1 MLLKCG
7 IVTHQSTRAAVLS
20 MASSPASSR
29 VVASSASQP
38 PLPAVPVLNLWRW
51 FWPTLWVLLLVGA
64 GSFSGWALIWLTR
77 IPPTPDC
84 DRITPFHSARDML
97 YCAAAQARAG
107 EANTLQQAV
116 TLTVNWPR
124 TDANYEAAQE
134 VLKDA
139 SEQILVL
146 ANRWAQAG
154 RLEDAVNLAGQ
165 IPSQT
170 PLRRSAQALIYNWQS
185 EWSQGRAIEA
195 DLKAALVKQ
204 DWARA
209 RLHWQSFKTLKTDYW
224 LSTRSAFW
232 QRQIQIEQQGW
243 EQLSTARQL
252 AASSDLAKLQ
262 QAVNLARQINLGSQV
277 WQQAEAEVDGWSQ
290 TLLKAGLD
298 RWQAGDRQ
306 AALALVRGVPPSP
319 HLYPE
324 AADLLRLS
332 HAQQLASTVSLDGPA
347 LKPRYGT
354 MLNLMAAIAATQQIS
369 DGSLFAEEG
378 QRFLPDW
385 QAQLEDLR
393 CLKFADLLASL
404 GRRPTY
410 ELAIEQAQQVELGR
424 PRRLQGQTLIA
435 DWRLSLERLEDRP
448 LLLGA
453 KALARP
459 GTIPALQAAID
470 QAAQVQMGRPL
481 RVEAQTLIAD
491 WRQEIQV
498 IQDRPRLEAAV
509 ALAKQGKLTE
519 AITAAQQIGPDR
531 ALHRRAQSLIQDWTA
546 TLQIAED
553 RPILDKAKDLAYGG
567 KLTAAINLASQIG
580 AGRALSGEAKAA
592 IALWKSERDYIWS
605 IWEAEGRP
613 SPANPAPAP
622 SSSPSE

>member
-1 MLLKCG
+1 
-7 IVTHQSTRAAVLS
+7 
-20 MASSPASSR
+20 MASPPAPSRAVAHSP
-29 VVASSASQP
+29 SQA

-64 GSFSGWALIWLTR
+64 GSFGGWALIWLTR

-97 YCAAAQARAG
+97 YCAGAQARAG
-107 EANTLQQAV
+107 EANTLKQAV
-116 TLTVNWPR
+116 MLTVNWPR

-165 IPSQT
+165 IPPQT

-185 EWSQGRAIEA
+185 EWSRGRAIEA
-195 DLKAALVKQ
+195 DLRAALVKQ
-204 DWARA
+204 DWAKA
-209 RLHWQSFKTLKTDYW
+209 RLHWQSFKALQTDYW
-224 LSTRSAFW
+224 LSSRSGFW
-232 QRQIQIEQQGW
+232 QRQIQIEQQGSD
-243 EQLSTARQL
+243 QLITARQL
-252 AASSDLAKLQ
+252 AASGDPAEIQ

-277 WQQAEAEVDGWSQ
+277 WQQAEEEVDGWSQ

-319 HLYPE
+319 HLHPE

-332 HAQQLASTVSLDGPA
+332 QAQQLASTVSLDGPA

-354 MLNLMAAIAATQQIS
+354 MLNLMAAMAAVGQIS
-369 DGSLFAEEG
+369 EDSPFAQEG

-393 CLKFADLLASL
+393 RLKFADLLATP
-404 GRRPTY
+404 GRRTTY
-410 ELAIEQAQQVELGR
+410 QLAMEQARQVELGR

-448 LLLGA
+448 LVVEA
-453 KALARP
+453 QALARA

-470 QAAQVQMGRPL
+470 QATQVKMGRPL
-481 RVEAQTLIAD
+481 RVEAQTLIAE

-498 IQDRPRLEAAV
+498 IQDRPQLEEAV
-509 ALAKQGKLTE
+509 ALAKQGKLTA
-519 AITAAQQIGPDR
+519 AIAAAQQIAPGR
-531 ALHRRAQSLIQDWTA
+531 ALYRRAQSLIQDWTA

-592 IALWKSERDYIWS
+592 IALWKAERDYIWS

-613 SPANPAPAP
+613 TPANPAPAP
-622 SSSPSE
+622 SSAPSE

>member
-1 MLLKCG
+1 
-7 IVTHQSTRAAVLS
+7 
-20 MASSPASSR
+20 MASSPARSR
-29 VVASSASQP
+29 AVAPAASQAP
-38 PLPAVPVLNLWRW
+38 LNLWRW
-51 FWPTLWVLLLVGA
+51 FWPILWVLLLVGA
-64 GSFSGWALIWLTR
+64 GIFGSWALVWLTR

-97 YCAAAQARAG
+97 YCASAQARTG
-107 EANTLQQAV
+107 EANTLKQAV
-116 TLTVNWPR
+116 ALTVNWPR

-165 IPSQT
+165 IPLQT
-170 PLRRSAQALIYNWQS
+170 PLRRSAQALIYNWQL
-185 EWSQGRAIEA
+185 EWSRGRAIEA
-195 DLKAALVKQ
+195 DLRAALVKQ
-204 DWARA
+204 DWAKA
-209 RLHWQSFKTLKTDYW
+209 RLHWQSFKTLQTDYW
-224 LSTRSAFW
+224 LSGRSAFW

-243 EQLSTARQL
+243 EQLITARQL
-252 AASSDLAKLQ
+252 AASGDLAELQ
-262 QAVNLARQINLGSQV
+262 RAVSLARQINLGSQV
-277 WQQAEAEVDGWSQ
+277 WQQAEEEVDGWSQ
-290 TLLKAGLD
+290 TLLKAGLAS
-298 RWQAGDRQ
+298 WQAGDRQ
-306 AALALVRGVPPSP
+306 AALALVRGLPPSP

-332 HAQQLASTVSLDGPA
+332 QAQQLASTASLDGPA

-354 MLNLMAAIAATQQIS
+354 MLNLMAAMAAVRQIS
-369 DGSLFAEEG
+369 EDSPFAQEG

-393 CLKFADLLASL
+393 RLKFADLLASP
-404 GRRPTY
+404 GRRATY
-410 ELAIEQAQQVELGR
+410 QLAMEQARQVELGR

-448 LLLGA
+448 LLIQA
-453 KALARP
+453 KTLARP

-470 QAAQVQMGRPL
+470 QVTQVKMGRPL
-481 RVEAQTLIAD
+481 RVEAQTLIAE

-498 IQDRPRLEAAV
+498 IQDRPQLEAAV
-509 ALAKQGKLTE
+509 ALAKQGKLTA
-519 AITAAQQIGPDR
+519 AIAAAQQIAPGR
-531 ALHRRAQSLIQDWTA
+531 ALYRRAQSLIQDWTA

-592 IALWKSERDYIWS
+592 IALWKAERDYIWS

-613 SPANPAPAP
+613 SPANPSPSPSSAP
-622 SSSPSE
+622 SE